1 MLELSKIKFGVDTTE
16 LEAVTTKIATVIKAV
31 EGLSNA
37 QTRAQV
43 NNSKA
48 SKAAAVTAQAEA
60 KALLAQ
66 LKLQEAKEK
75 QTKSSADTTERASR
89 KASSA
94 LELETSKLEFMT
106 QAYSQGM
113 AGKLAYA
120 KAAGATADEL
130 ERLGKVLQDQ
140 RKIIGGDPFDK
151 SLGGL
156 KALGNEYSVVK
167 EQMRLYNAELGLTQK
182 QTQGLARD
190 KLRMIEAAKIENK
203 SIFGVREQI
212 RLLNSEYIKVASA
225 ENALTD
231 SFKKN
236 QKATLDAAKATEF
249 LQQEMNKV
257 VFANQELNNSLGRGS
272 SNQLLKFEQAL
283 KKTGKT
289 AAEQK
294 IELEKYRLE
303 LDKLEKKSGNAK
315 ADHISRAIAPQI
327 TDIVVGLST
336 GQSPLTVMLQQGG
349 QLRDQLSMAGIAAA
363 DMGMAMRNA
372 MSGMVT
378 SVAAVGKAMGTMLI
392 GGFLDAGAAV
402 KNLAAN
408 MLGLNGVANS
418 AKTYFEGLGVAGQK
432 YISIL
437 NAVTVA
443 TNLAFG
449 VGLVAGI
456 AAIVAMGVAIVGVV
470 KDNDKLA
477 VSLGLTGAAMGLTFD
492 SASDLAKGMQG
503 VGVSTT
509 DAMKVLV
516 EMAKQGKFTADDV
529 RLVTKAA
536 VDLQT
541 YGGVAIE
548 DTVKQFAKMKEKPV
562 EAMLELS
569 KATGLVA
576 VETVKA
582 VMELEDQGKTADAT
596 ALAIKA
602 LADVN
607 DQQVQRMKESYNG
620 FSLFMIDL
628 GKGIS
633 KFFSDA
639 FKDMFYASSPKEQ
652 LKKQL
657 KAVDETLANW
667 GTMKMDA
674 VGAIQFITPGAKEG
688 VQLQRTQLLNQ
699 IGILN
704 VQEQQ
709 YEATQKETQAKIAM
723 LGIEKQVTDEIDK
736 RNLKN
741 SKKKDTLADFTSN
754 FIAEKSKD
762 AAAKANVDISLIKNN
777 DTLIKQYTQ
786 LAKVEWEA
794 AQKKPKTDNQ
804 PKKDLET
811 EIDLRNK
818 SLGLLATFNNELD
831 AIERR
836 RKATGDE
843 DQYQKSLNDL
853 IKKQPAYI
861 AQQQEINKAHE
872 IEMKLLGKSVNLG
885 ADYYKTLEDID
896 RLGKSG
902 VYSPDQVLELKDAL
916 EATTPAAKKLQA
928 EMEKAK
934 ADAAKFSDEI
944 SSWAAHLKQLANE
957 NEMFRIEISDT
968 SDDSKKL
975 AISDLQKENDL
986 IKIQAD
992 LRRKISDAEERKRKN
1007 PESSAS
1013 ADKAI
1018 ERYKELAAAEAKLV
1032 SDNANLKLIA
1042 DYAKEIDS
1050 AAGNAAGSL
1059 AQLGSTSFGN
1069 AINGLNGMVLGLD
1082 KLISRQDAFDKMRQD
1097 AAGDELQLA
1106 KINKMQA
1113 QSQLNSY
1120 ANITGSMKGFF
1131 KEGTKGYKTLQTAEK
1146 VFRAFEMA
1154 MALKSAVTR
1163 ITAEGSVTAAKVAGT
1178 TASSAAVASGSIL
1191 EIAWTKAVN
1200 IVKGI
1205 GAILTQGSGDPYTAI
1220 PRMAAMAAIVAGLGI
1235 AVGGIGGGG
1244 GSAQKTNNGTGTV
1257 FGDSEAKS
1265 ESIANSLEL
1274 LEDVNSLTAQYSQ
1287 QMAASLRNIETALTG
1302 VTNVILR
1309 SAGIETSARGV
1320 QAGVVPSSVGSTL
1333 MKLMDG
1339 PGLDPLLGKVIN
1351 ALFGTKTTI
1360 TGQGVMANDATIQ
1373 DIQAGQL
1380 SAGYYTDI
1388 NKKKKFLGITTS
1400 DKNSTQ
1406 FDESNELSRQFAGII
1421 NGFVD
1426 VVKAAAP
1433 ILGVSLS
1440 DIDKSLEGF
1449 IVKIGKIDLKDLKGD
1464 EIKEKLMA
1472 VFGAAGDDI
1481 AMQTLKGFEKYQEVG
1496 EGYLETIA
1504 RVATTVEQAR
1514 GQMDSLNS
1522 TMLLTVDG
1530 AMELVD
1536 AFGGLEKFM
1545 QTTSSYMNAYFT
1557 DEERKA
1563 TIARQGSAALKSK
1576 GFDISPDQLSKLNY
1590 LDVRGWVTSLEKGDK
1605 ELYAWA
1611 QNLAV
1616 QLSPLYEL
1624 PSEASASKDTSRDD
1638 NSAEDAAKKALDLQ
1652 RQKLELDK
1660 QYATLTN
1667 DENGLRKATLALR
1680 ALDLNAMDE
1689 SLRAIQLSIW
1699 AYEDQKAALDKLVA
1713 SNKALNESMAR
1724 DVANAQKASDKAM
1737 AALERAVAAERKKAE
1752 AAEKAAEEIRDN
1764 LESVFELL
1772 KDSVRE
1778 LFLEVDSTKKMLASQ
1793 GRDLIRGAIASGILP
1808 DEKTLSDAIGS
1819 VRDNLESTQYATKY
1833 DSDRARLGF
1842 AIELDQLKG
1851 TAGEQLTEAEKQL
1864 KAAKDQL
1871 EYLDK
1876 VLETAKEELNKLR
1889 DIDSGIVSVAKA
1901 ITDLTTALTT
1911 EFSTNLKQQQQYLTG
1926 TGGALYDKSTG
1937 VGTNS
1942 SGQSFTKEG
1951 LKASFDAHIAAGGSL
1966 QQAVSVLAGSGYT
1979 LNQIEDMYGSTRGS
1993 LGAILDAAGVAR
2005 FAEGGAYAGGLAM
2018 VGEEGP
2024 ELINFNK
2031 GGQVYTAAETQR
2043 MMSGSTNEAELRML
2057 REEVSMLRAEA
2068 RATAMSTAKLNRN
2081 IERLIVPTA
2090 EGEALQTH
2098 NV

>member
-1 MLELSKIKFGVDTTE
+1 MLELQKIKFGVDTTE
-16 LEAVTTKIATVIKAV
+16 LDALTGKIASVIKAV

-48 SKAAAVTAQAEA
+48 SKAAAATAQAEA

-75 QTKSSADTTERASR
+75 QTKSSADTTERASKR
-89 KASSA
+89 ASSA

-140 RKIIGGDPFDK
+140 RRLIGGDPFDK

-156 KALGNEYSVVK
+156 RALGNEYSVVK
-167 EQMRLYNAELGLTQK
+167 EQMRLYNAQLGLTQK
-182 QTQGLARD
+182 QTEGLARD
-190 KLRMIEAAKIENK
+190 KIRLIEASKITKTSFKDLKNQL
-203 SIFGVREQI
+203 RD
-212 RLLNSEYIKVASA
+212 LNAEYINVANA
-225 ENALTD
+225 ENRLTENY
-231 SFKKN
+231 KKN
-236 QKATLDAAKATEF
+236 QKATLDAAKASAF
-249 LQQEMNKV
+249 LEQEMNKV

-283 KKTGKT
+283 KRTGKT

-294 IELEKYRLE
+294 VELEKYRLE

-378 SVAAVGKAMGTMLI
+378 SVGAVGKAMGTMLI

-408 MLGLNGVANS
+408 MLGLNGVMTS
-418 AKTYFEGLGVAGQK
+418 AKGYFEGLGQSGMKYVAVLK
-432 YISIL
+432 IIE
-437 NAVTVA
+437 VA
-443 TNLAFG
+443 SNVAFG
-449 VGLVAGI
+449 SALIAGVAAIIAMG
-456 AAIVAMGVAIVGVV
+456 AAIVSTV

-503 VGVSTT
+503 IGVSTT

-569 KATGLVA
+569 RVTGLVSA
-576 VETVKA
+576 ETVKT
-582 VMELEDQGKTADAT
+582 VMELEDQGRTADAT

-639 FKDMFYASSPKEQ
+639 FKDMFYAASPKEQ

-657 KAVDETLANW
+657 DAVDETLKNW
-667 GTMKMDA
+667 GTMNMDA
-674 VGAIQFITPGAKEG
+674 VGAVQFLIPGAKES

-704 VQEQQ
+704 VQDQQ
-709 YEATQKETQAKIAM
+709 YEAQQKQNQAAVAM

-741 SKKKDTLADFTSN
+741 SKKKDNLKDFTSN
-754 FIAEKSKD
+754 FIAEKAKD
-762 AAAKANVDISLIKNN
+762 AAKSNVDIEQIKNN
-777 DTLIKQYTQ
+777 TTLMKSYEQ

-794 AQKKPKTDNQ
+794 AQKKPKKNASENYFNSMLRDATNATVGATAATDSLTKSQ
-804 PKKDLET
+804 IKLQEVIADPRFFKLT
-811 EIDLRNK
+811 EVEQGRIMTLYANAAAQEQSNEALALRNA
-818 SLGLLATFNNELD
+818 LIG
-831 AIERR
+831 
-836 RKATGDE
+836 KAEG
-843 DQYQKSLNDL
+843 
-853 IKKQPAYI
+853 
-861 AQQQEINKAHE
+861 
-872 IEMKLLGKSVNLG
+872 LGKTYYETLKKIN
-885 ADYYKTLEDID
+885 DYEKQGREGYDPANAQKIRE
-896 RLGKSG
+896 
-902 VYSPDQVLELKDAL
+902 AL
-916 EATTPAAKKLQA
+916 MEATPYA
-928 EMEKAK
+928 
-934 ADAAKFSDEI
+934 
-944 SSWAAHLKQLANE
+944 
-957 NEMFRIEISDT
+957 
-968 SDDSKKL
+968 
-975 AISDLQKENDL
+975 
-986 IKIQAD
+986 
-992 LRRKISDAEERKRKN
+992 
-1007 PESSAS
+1007 
-1013 ADKAI
+1013 
-1018 ERYKELAAAEAKLV
+1018 KELAAYMEKILNTSQGFKVKDTKDRGEVEQLKAEIELR
-1032 SDNANLKLIA
+1032 
-1042 DYAKEIDS
+1042 
-1050 AAGNAAGSL
+1050 
-1059 AQLGSTSFGN
+1059 
-1069 AINGLNGMVLGLD
+1069 D
-1082 KLISRQDAFDKMRQD
+1082 KLIGKSEI
-1097 AAGDELQLA
+1097 AAKTMTIEAEKQLA
-1106 KINKMQA
+1106 LTKAKFEFEVRAEEIRDKVRKGELDPVRAIEAMNAASDTYAEKIKAINANAIVGLKEQVQGILGTTDQVASKLSAAFGTNHFASMVTSLGQMVKSFGELNDKQAVFKKLQGDLDVNSKTYAKDFAKLNDQRTQA
-1113 QSQLNSY
+1113 QISSY
-1120 ANITGSMKGFF
+1120 GDIAGAMKGFF
-1131 KEGTKGYKTLQTAEK
+1131 KEGSKGYKALNAAEK

-1154 MALKSAVTR
+1154 MALKSAAVQIAQTLG
-1163 ITAEGSVTAAKVAGT
+1163 ITGAKVAGDAAMAT
-1178 TASSAAVASGSIL
+1178 SATASAGVQVAAAGTVAAANATAA
-1191 EIAWTKAVN
+1191 IA
-1200 IVKGI
+1200 G
-1205 GAILTQGSGDPYTAI
+1205 QGMGDPYTAF
-1220 PRMAAMAAIVAGLGI
+1220 PRIAAMIAIMAGLGI
-1235 AVGGIGGGG
+1235 LVGGSGG
-1244 GSAQKTNNGTGTV
+1244 GSAVQPSNQGTGTV

-1265 ESIANSLEL
+1265 ESIANSLGI
-1274 LEDVNSLTAQYSQ
+1274 LEDVNTLTMQYSAE
-1287 QMAASLRNIETALTG
+1287 MARSLRSIEASLTG

-1309 SAGIETSARGV
+1309 SNGMEISQRGI
-1320 QAGVVPSSVGSTL
+1320 VPGKSMGAMGSILGTGF
-1333 MKLMDG
+1333 MDS
-1339 PGLDPLLGKVIN
+1339 LNKKIMS

-1373 DIQAGQL
+1373 EIQNGGL
-1380 SAGYYTDI
+1380 SAGYYTDV
-1388 NKKKKFLGITTS
+1388 NKKKSFLGMTYS
-1400 DKNSTQ
+1400 DKNSTN
-1406 FDESNELSRQFAGII
+1406 FDTSEELSRQFSGII

-1426 VVKAAAP
+1426 VIKAAAP

-1481 AMQTLKGFEKYQEVG
+1481 AMQTLKGFEKYQEAG
-1496 EGYLETIA
+1496 EGYLETIT
-1504 RVATTVEQAR
+1504 RVASTVENAR

-1522 TMLLTVDG
+1522 TMTLTVDG

-1536 AFGGLEKFM
+1536 AFGGLEKFL

-1563 TIARQGSAALKSK
+1563 TLARQGSAALKNK
-1576 GFDISPDQLSKLNY
+1576 GIDISADKLAALSKTDIRNF
-1590 LDVRGWVTSLEKGDK
+1590 VTSLEGDK
-1605 ELYAWA
+1605 QLYAWA
-1611 QNLAV
+1611 QDLAV
-1616 QLSPLYEL
+1616 QLAPLYEVT
-1624 PSEASASKDTSRDD
+1624 EAVEKSSDKAD
-1638 NSAEDAAKKALDLQ
+1638 NSGEDAAKKALDLQ
-1652 RQKLELDK
+1652 KQKLDLDK
-1660 QYATLTN
+1660 QYATLTG
-1667 DENGLRKATLALR
+1667 DDIGLRRATLGLR
-1680 ALDLNAMDE
+1680 VLELNAMDE

-1699 AYEDQKAALDKLVA
+1699 AYEDQKAAIDKVVA
-1713 SNKALNESMAR
+1713 ANKALNESLTR
-1724 DVANAQKASDKAM
+1724 DVKNAEKASDAAY
-1737 AALERAVAAERKKAE
+1737 AALERAVNAEKKKAE
-1752 AAEKAAEEIRDN
+1752 EAEKAAEEIKDN
-1764 LESVFELL
+1764 LEGIFDLL

-1778 LFLEVDSTKKMLASQ
+1778 LFLEVDSTKKMLAAQ
-1793 GRDLIRGAIASGILP
+1793 GRDVIRGAIASGILP

-1819 VRDNLESTQYATKY
+1819 VRENLESTQYATKY
-1833 DSDRARLGF
+1833 ESDRARLGF
-1842 AIELDQLKG
+1842 AIELDSLKG
-1851 TAGEQLTEAEKQL
+1851 TAGEQLSEAEKQL
-1864 KAAKDQL
+1864 KAAKEQI
-1871 EYLDK
+1871 EYLDR

-1889 DIDSGIVSVAKA
+1889 DIDTSVKSVASA
-1901 ITDLTTALTT
+1901 ITALATALNI
-1911 EFSTNLKQQQQYLTG
+1911 EYNTNLQQQKNTLVG
-1926 TGGALYDKSTG
+1926 TGGATYDKATQTG
-1937 VGTNS
+1937 TTS
-1942 SGQSFTKEG
+1942 SGAVFTNDS
-1951 LKASFDAHIAAGGSL
+1951 LLAAYNAHMAAGGSL
-1966 QQAVSVLAGSGYT
+1966 QQVVSALAGSGYT

-1993 LGAILDAAGVAR
+1993 LGAVLDANGIAR

-2031 GGQVYTAAETQR
+2031 GGQVYTASETKGILGGNSDNSE
-2043 MMSGSTNEAELRML
+2043 MRML

-2068 RATAMSTAKLNRN
+2068 RATALSTAKLNRN

-2090 EGEALQTH
+2090 VGEALQTH

>member
-16 LEAVTTKIATVIKAV
+16 LDAVTSKIATVIKAV

-48 SKAAAVTAQAEA
+48 SKAAAATAQAEA

-75 QTKSSADTTERASR
+75 QTKTSADTAEKASR
-89 KASSA
+89 KTSSA

-212 RLLNSEYIKVASA
+212 RLLNAEYIKVASA

-249 LQQEMNKV
+249 LEQEMNKV

-283 KKTGKT
+283 KKTGRT

-303 LDKLEKKSGNAK
+303 LDKLEKKSGNAR

-349 QLRDQLSMAGIAAA
+349 QLRDQLSMAGIAAN
-363 DMGMAMRNA
+363 DMGNAMRNA

-378 SVAAVGKAMGTMLI
+378 SVFAVGKAMGTMLI

-402 KNLAAN
+402 KNMAGNL
-408 MLGLNGVANS
+408 LGLNSVANS
-418 AKTYFEGLGVAGQK
+418 ARGYFEGLGESGKK
-432 YISIL
+432 YLTVLNGISK
-437 NAVTVA
+437 A
-443 TNLAFG
+443 TSVAFG
-449 VGLVAGI
+449 
-456 AAIVAMGVAIVGVV
+456 AALLTGVAALIALGAALVSVI
-470 KDNDKLA
+470 KSENELTKTLA
-477 VSLGLTGAAMGLTFD
+477 LNSGTLGLTKD
-492 SASDLAKGMQG
+492 SAVAYAQALSGASG
-503 VGVSTT
+503 TT
-509 DAMKVLV
+509 GQFTEAIG
-516 EMAKQGKFTADDV
+516 EMAKTGKFTRDEIA
-529 RLVTKAA
+529 LVGTAA
-536 VDLQT
+536 VQMAKYFD
-541 YGGVAIE
+541 VAME
-548 DTVKQFAKMKEKPV
+548 DTVKAFAKIKEDPTK
-562 EAMLELS
+562 AMIELGKQTGLVTLETI
-569 KATGLVA
+569 KAVAEFENQGNQAAATGLA
-576 VETVKA
+576 
-582 VMELEDQGKTADAT
+582 LKT
-596 ALAIKA
+596 

-607 DQQVQRMKESYNG
+607 SQQVESMKKDYNG
-620 FSLFMIDL
+620 FSLFIIELGGKIKQFFSNAFADLWRSNSTEAMSRQMASLDEKIAKEKKNPFDVGGFQVESLIAQKKALQDRIDL
-628 GKGIS
+628 RERENKKVEETNRLQSEQAAIFGASQKLMKDAEKAIDKTDAKKLTVEQFKN
-633 KFFSDA
+633 KFIADRLEDA
-639 FKDMFYASSPKEQ
+639 
-652 LKKQL
+652 
-657 KAVDETLANW
+657 
-667 GTMKMDA
+667 
-674 VGAIQFITPGAKEG
+674 AKEG
-688 VQLQRTQLLNQ
+688 NIDKAKLKTNTDLML
-699 IGILN
+699 IL
-704 VQEQQ
+704 
-709 YEATQKETQAKIAM
+709 
-723 LGIEKQVTDEIDK
+723 EKQAQVEYDK
-736 RNLKN
+736 LH
-741 SKKKDTLADFTSN
+741 
-754 FIAEKSKD
+754 
-762 AAAKANVDISLIKNN
+762 
-777 DTLIKQYTQ
+777 
-786 LAKVEWEA
+786 
-794 AQKKPKTDNQ
+794 KKPKANNQ

-818 SLGLLATFNNELD
+818 SLGLLSTFNNELD

-836 RKATGDE
+836 RKETGDE
-843 DQYQKSLNDL
+843 TQYQASLMDL
-853 IKKQPAYI
+853 IKKQPVYI
-861 AQQQEINKAHE
+861 AQQQEINKAHQLYN
-872 IEMKLLGKSVNLG
+872 KLTGKEANLG
-885 ADYYKTLEDID
+885 ASYYADAEAIAAVESAGHMSTEQILEM
-896 RLGKSG
+896 K
-902 VYSPDQVLELKDAL
+902 EAL
-916 EATTPAAKKLQA
+916 EATTPAAKKLQQ

-934 ADAAKFSDEI
+934 SDAAKFKDEI
-944 SSWAAHLKQLANE
+944 ASWAQYLAQIANE
-957 NEMFRIEISDT
+957 NQILRIEIADT
-968 SDDSKKL
+968 SDDSKRM

-986 IKIQAD
+986 IKIQGD

-1007 PESSAS
+1007 PASTES

-1018 ERYKELAAAEAKLV
+1018 ERYKELAAAEAALV
-1032 SDNANLKLIA
+1032 KENANLKLIA

-1050 AAGNAAGSL
+1050 AAGGAASSL

-1069 AINGLNGMVLGLD
+1069 AITGLNGMVLGLD
-1082 KLISRQDAFDKMRQD
+1082 KLISRQEVFDKMRQD
-1097 AAGDELQLA
+1097 AEGDAVQLA

-1120 ANITGSMKGFF
+1120 ATITGAMKGFF
-1131 KEGTKGYKTLQTAEK
+1131 KEGTKGYKALNTAEK
-1146 VFRAFEMA
+1146 VFRTFEMA

-1163 ITAEGSVTAAKVAGT
+1163 IAAETSVTTAKVAGT
-1178 TASSAAVASGSIL
+1178 QASSAAVASGSIL

-1244 GSAQKTNNGTGTV
+1244 GSAQKTNDGTGTV

-1265 ESIANSLEL
+1265 ESIAKSLGI

-1287 QMAASLRNIETALTG
+1287 QMAASLRNIETSLTG

-1309 SAGIETSARGV
+1309 SAGIETSARGI
-1320 QAGVVPSSVGSTL
+1320 QTGTVPSGFGSAL
-1333 MKLMDG
+1333 MKAMDL

-1351 ALFGTKTTI
+1351 ALFGSKTTI

-1373 DIQAGQL
+1373 EIQAGQL
-1380 SAGYYTDI
+1380 QAGYYTDV

-1406 FDESNELSRQFAGII
+1406 FDESEELSRQFAGIV

-1433 ILGVSLS
+1433 ILGVSLA

-1481 AMQTLKGFEKYQEVG
+1481 AMQTLRGFEKYQEAG
-1496 EGYLETIA
+1496 EGYLETIT

-1536 AFGGLEKFM
+1536 AFGGLEQFL
-1545 QTTSSYMNAYFT
+1545 QTTSSYLNAYFT
-1557 DEERKA
+1557 DEERKN
-1563 TIARQGSAALKSK
+1563 TLARQGSAALKSK
-1576 GFDISPDQLSKLNY
+1576 GIDISPEALKNLTY
-1590 LDVRGWVTSLEKGDK
+1590 LDVREFVTSLEDGDK

-1624 PSEASASKDTSRDD
+1624 PSEVPDREPTARDD

-1667 DENGLRKATLALR
+1667 DENGLRQATLALR
-1680 ALDLNAMDE
+1680 VLDLNAMDA

-1699 AYEDQKAALDKLVA
+1699 AYEDQKAAVDRLVA
-1713 SNKALNESMAR
+1713 SNKALNESMTR
-1724 DVANAQKASDKAM
+1724 DVTNAQKASDKAM
-1737 AALERAVAAERKKAE
+1737 AALERSVAAERKKAE
-1752 AAEKAAEEIRDN
+1752 EAEKAAEEIRDN
-1764 LESVFELL
+1764 LESVFDLL

-1778 LFLEVDSTKKMLASQ
+1778 LFLEVDTTKKMLAAE
-1793 GRDLIRGAIASGILP
+1793 GRSLIQSAIASGIIP
-1808 DEKTLSDAIGS
+1808 DEKTLGDAIGA

-1864 KAAKDQL
+1864 KAAKDQI

-1876 VLETAKEELNKLR
+1876 VLEVAKEELNKLR
-1889 DIDSGIVSVAKA
+1889 DIDSGIKDVAKA
-1901 ITDLTTALTT
+1901 ITDLATALNV
-1911 EFSTNLKQQQQYLTG
+1911 EYETNLKQQQQYLVG
-1926 TGGALYDKSTG
+1926 TGGALYDKGTG
-1937 VGTNS
+1937 VGTTS
-1942 SGQSFTKEG
+1942 SGAKFTKEG
-1951 LKASFDAHIAAGGSL
+1951 LLESYNAHMAAGGSL
-1966 QQAVSVLAGSGYT
+1966 QQVVSALAGSGYT

-1993 LGAILDAAGVAR
+1993 LGAILDANGIAR

-2031 GGQVYTAAETQR
+2031 GGHVYTAPETR
-2043 MMSGSTNEAELRML
+2043 NILGGSDDSEVRLL
-2057 REEVSMLRAEA
+2057 REEVTMLRHEA
-2068 RATAMSTAKLNRN
+2068 RATAQNTAKLNRN
-2081 IERLIVPTA
+2081 IERLIVPTDS
-2090 EGEALQTH
+2090 GEALQTKT
-2098 NV
+2098 VA